1 MAEPAS
7 RWSVVVGFALVGA
20 ATQVVW
26 LNFAGVTTVA
36 AAHYGVSENAIGWLA
51 QVFPLLYVVL
61 AVPAGMMLDR
71 WFRGGLLLGA
81 ELTAVGAAMRLGGDD
96 SYGWLLASQLVVAVA
111 QPLVLNAITGLAA
124 RYLAARDRP
133 AGIAVCT
140 ASTFAGMVL
149 AFALSAVFPAE
160 DQLRTLLLVTAVFAV
175 AAAITLEVVL
185 RTASPE
191 EHRTRAALRLAW
203 GDGFVR
209 WVCLLVLLPFGTF
222 VGLTTFAQALLEPAG
237 VSGSTAS
244 MILLVNVVAG
254 VAGCAVLPV
263 VASRRR
269 IELPVAAVALGVTA
283 LCCLALA
290 VAPGVAVGFATFTVI
305 GAMLLPTMP
314 IVLTLVERR
323 TGEAEGTA
331 AGLVWLTGNLGG
343 LVVAAAVGLLVDVP
357 TLAFLLTGAAA
368 LATLP
373 LLLPLRR
380 YVRGLSPA
388 APAP

>member
-1 MAEPAS
+1 
-7 RWSVVVGFALVGA
+7 
-20 ATQVVW
+20 
-26 LNFAGVTTVA
+26 
-36 AAHYGVSENAIGWLA
+36 
-51 QVFPLLYVVL
+51 
-61 AVPAGMMLDR
+61 
-71 WFRGGLLLGA
+71 
-81 ELTAVGAAMRLGGDD
+81 
-96 SYGWLLASQLVVAVA
+96 
-111 QPLVLNAITGLAA
+111 
-124 RYLAARDRP
+124 
-133 AGIAVCT
+133 
-140 ASTFAGMVL
+140 
-149 AFALSAVFPAE
+149 
-160 DQLRTLLLVTAVFAV
+160 
-175 AAAITLEVVL
+175 
-185 RTASPE
+185 
-191 EHRTRAALRLAW
+191 
-203 GDGFVR
+203 
-209 WVCLLVLLPFGTF
+209 VCLLVLLPFGTF
-222 VGLTTFAQALLEPAG
+222 VGLSTFAQALLEPAG